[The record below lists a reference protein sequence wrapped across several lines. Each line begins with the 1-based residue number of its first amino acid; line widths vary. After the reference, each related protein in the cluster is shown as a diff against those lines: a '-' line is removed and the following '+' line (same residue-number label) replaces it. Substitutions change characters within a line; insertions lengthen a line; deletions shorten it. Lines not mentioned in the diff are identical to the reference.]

1 MDDRLKRVLISIA
14 GNLLPLVGLFAASWT
29 LVELIVLY
37 WFENLVIGAFNF
49 LEMLRSKGEQVQKTI
64 LSLFF
69 VVHYGAFCFG
79 HGMFLAVLLALSN
92 NVPAEQ
98 IAPSLDYLFS
108 FLPQVAL
115 VVLFWIASS
124 AFSYFTSKE
133 QEFSFDLMFSPY
145 KRIILIHAVIIALV
159 FALIMFPSILN
170 ANITLAFSVI
180 VLTKTIV
187 DAYREL
193 KV

>member
-69 VVHYGAFCFG
+69 AVHYGAFCFG

-92 NVPAEQ
+92 NVPSEQ

-108 FLPQVAL
+108 FLPQVAF
-115 VVLFWIASS
+115 VVLFLVASS

-145 KRIILIHAVIIALV
+145 KRIILIHVVIIAMV
-159 FALIMFPSILN
+159 FALIVFPSILS
-170 ANITLAFSVI
+170 ANVSLVFVAV
-180 VLTKTIV
+180 VLLKTII
-187 DAYREL
+187 DALR
-193 KV
+193 VMRN

>member
-1 MDDRLKRVLISIA
+1 MDDKLKRVLVSVA
-14 GNLLPLVGLFAASWT
+14 GNLLPLVGLFAANWT

-37 WFENLVIGAFNF
+37 WFENIIIGAFNF

-69 VVHYGAFCFG
+69 AVHYGAFCFG

-92 NVPAEQ
+92 NVPSEQ

-115 VVLFWIASS
+115 VVLFLIASS
-124 AFSYFTSKE
+124 AFSYFTSKA

-145 KRIILIHAVIIALV
+145 KRIILIHGVIIALV
-159 FALIMFPSILN
+159 FALIMFPSILS
-170 ANITLAFSVI
+170 ANVTWAFIGI
-180 VLTKTIV
+180 VLVKTAV
-187 DAYREL
+187 DSYREF
-193 KV
+193 KR